1 MESRTAEVPFGADWH
16 SLLSVASMPA
26 RLFSTF
32 PYEVRVSEG
41 ERPLVRISF
50 RRFLTRFSFE
60 GTLEFTFNEP
70 HVTYILKGVDGLL
83 VLSFAAQD
91 SKLLARVSG
100 DMPGERGLGKKLGFL
115 VRGSALAVA
124 RMAESH
130 GAVVGKVMGSPG
142 DFVVSGLKPA
152 LMPHIVRYVRL
163 HTGRRSFRLE
173 GEGERDRF
181 TVTVADDFVE
191 RMEHDSGSG
200 LSITEVEKA
209 ILEVGEEDFDGAE
222 LRGKYRIRVI

>member
-26 RLFSTF
+26 KLFSTF
-32 PYEVRVSEG
+32 PYEVRVSGG
-41 ERPLVRISF
+41 ERPIVRISF

-70 HVTYILKGVDGLL
+70 HATYILKGLDGLL
-83 VLSFAAQD
+83 VFSFSALD
-91 SKLLARVSG
+91 SKLLSTVSG
-100 DMPGERGLGKKLGFL
+100 DIPGEGGLGKKLSFL
-115 VRGSALAVA
+115 AQGSALAVA

-130 GAVVGKVMGSPG
+130 GAIVGKVVGSPG
-142 DFVVSGLKPA
+142 DFIVSGLKPA

-173 GEGERDRF
+173 GEGGRDRF
-181 TVTVADDFVE
+181 TITVVDDLVE

-200 LSITEVEKA
+200 ISITDVEKG
-209 ILEVGEEDFDGAE
+209 ILEVKEEDFDGAE
-222 LRGKYRIRVI
+222 LMGRYKIRVV